1 MASLRILPVIVAIL
15 FYVLADTAVATSAP
29 DYLIQGRVYCDT
41 CRAGFETNVT
51 EYVKGMYAFLNAG
64 TADQQIYVYLNL

>member
-1 MASLRILPVIVAIL
+1 MAMASLRILPAITAAIL
-15 FYVLADTAVATSAP
+15 LFAVATVVATKAP

-51 EYVKGMYAFLNAG
+51 EYMKGKCHL
-64 TADQQIYVYLNL
+64 LPS